1 MKTLLGLYLLSAVLA
16 IPAVCSA
23 ASFDSDRYCKQ
34 VANAAGGSY
43 QIEKGCLE
51 LERESAAKL
60 RAMSVPARVE
70 NYCKEVADAAGGSYQ
85 IMAGCVEMELEAKG
99 QLGQ

>member
-1 MKTLLGLYLLSAVLA
+1 M
-16 IPAVCSA
+16 
-23 ASFDSDRYCKQ
+23 
-34 VANAAGGSY
+34 
-43 QIEKGCLE
+43 
-51 LERESAAKL
+51 ERESAAKL